1 VKRVLKTGIFVAAV
15 AGLTLAVF
23 VAGLNLKY
31 AHRTSA
37 RNACINN
44 LRQLD
49 GATQQWILES
59 GNAPTNT
66 PTWSEIKPY
75 LSRGTEDF
83 WKHFH
88 CPKDRSKTYSN
99 SYILGSATVP
109 PRCKIDPKHK
119 LN

>member
-1 VKRVLKTGIFVAAV
+1 MALPNRLQRKISSK
-15 AGLTLAVF
+15 
-23 VAGLNLKY
+23 
-31 AHRTSA
+31 
-37 RNACINN
+37 NACINN

-59 GNAPTNT
+59 GKAPTNK

-75 LSRGTEDF
+75 LGRDTEASLTRY
-83 WKHFH
+83 H
-88 CPKDRSKTYSN
+88 CPEDSSKSFST

-109 PRCKIDPKHK
+109 PRCKINPKHK